1 MRNIT
6 AGSGANSTCFL
17 LIALFAGAMI
27 NLPRINILRVF
38 LANLLKR
45 KVFYV
50 L

>member
-1 MRNIT
+1 
-6 AGSGANSTCFL
+6 
-17 LIALFAGAMI
+17 MI
-27 NLPRINILRVF
+27 NLPRINILPVF